1 MREQRDGRT
10 AAVAPRQF
18 ITMNSDIAGCFDEGI
33 GVFERKV
40 NATTRIRQIK
50 DETVR
55 TNDVSL
61 SVRTLLFVLDV
72 IRVHS
77 VIRACETA

>member
-61 SVRTLLFVLDV
+61 SVRTLFVLDV